1 MYKFK
6 IITKDKYMKR
16 VNNITNP
23 DTQRV
28 GKIDISDILNS
39 SIPNELQYIGE
50 KRIRELKQ
58 GKSITKSITIT
69 ICTIKTVCIQNTK
82 I

>member
-16 VNNITNP
+16 VQNIESP

-39 SIPNELQYIGE
+39 SIPNELHYIGQ
-50 KRIRELKQ
+50 KRIKELKQ
-58 GKSITKSITIT
+58 GKSITIAIKTIT
-69 ICTIKTVCIQNTK
+69 VIHIQK
-82 I
+82 